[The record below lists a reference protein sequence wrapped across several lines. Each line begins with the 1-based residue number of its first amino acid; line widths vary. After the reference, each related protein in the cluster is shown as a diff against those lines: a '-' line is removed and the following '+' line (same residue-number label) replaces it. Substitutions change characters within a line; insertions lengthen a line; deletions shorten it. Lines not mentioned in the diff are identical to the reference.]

1 MANPVRKTAV
11 LGDQNQ
17 LEAWTDMEVVR
28 NSQTQV
34 ENQMAAISRGR
45 DEKEPMSENTNG
57 TQAVSSTSI
66 LNQVVEAVM
75 NLIDAL
81 SLYANINRGAL
92 GTGDSLTCEV
102 GPTGPSYIW
111 LDKNQ
116 VIPVDLT
123 INGKHSNL
131 QTLSDALNTIH
142 ESLTMMLD
150 YPAGDKWQITDIA
163 TLTEPQVIGR
173 EQDNR
178 WMMASA
184 LIIKV
189 ATLTPEPA
197 PEPEPEPEPEPDP
210 EPDPELEPDPDPQ
223 PEQAGE

>member
-1 MANPVRKTAV
+1 MANPVRETAV

-17 LEAWTDMEVVR
+17 LEAWPDMEVVR

-75 NLIDAL
+75 DLIDAL
-81 SLYANINRGAL
+81 SLYANISRGAL

-150 YPAGDKWQITDIA
+150 YPTGSKWQITDIA

-197 PEPEPEPEPEPDP
+197 PAPEPEPEPEPV
-210 EPDPELEPDPDPQ
+210 PDPDPQ
-223 PEQAGE
+223 PEQAEE